1 MRHKILVICKEPA
14 LLPELKGSLE
24 QTACEI
30 HSASSY
36 PQAVSLISRFHYVMV
51 IMDFDFSEQDG
62 VEVIRRL
69 RQLGQMP
76 ILVLSAH
83 ATSCEEI
90 QALNAGADHYLA
102 IGKPLDTERC
112 LANAMAIM
120 RRHLSRNTHERAAIL
135 ISGSGLK
142 INLNMRKAYLNGV
155 DLHLTPKQFALLSML
170 TEHMGEVVTKEDL
183 YQEIWENNFDIGSDA
198 ALKYHI
204 KELRKK
210 LNLHGADGLIE
221 TVWGVGYILSFDRN
235 ENE

>member
-1 MRHKILVICKEPA
+1 MQNKILIIA
-14 LLPELKGSLE
+14 QNQELAQEILESMRGISLDVH
-24 QTACEI
+24 T
-30 HSASSY
+30 ASSFFR
-36 PQAVSLISRFHYVMV
+36 AIDLISRFTYVMV

-62 VEVIRRL
+62 VEVVRRL
-69 RQLGQMP
+69 RQLGQTP

-83 ATSCEEI
+83 ATSSEEV

-120 RRHLSRNTHERAAIL
+120 RRHLSRSAHERAAIL

-142 INLNMRKAYLNGV
+142 INLNTRKAYLNGE
-155 DLHLTPKQFALLSML
+155 DLHLTPKQFALLSIL
-170 TEHMGEVVTKEDL
+170 SEHMGEVVTKEDL
-183 YQEIWENNFDIGSDA
+183 YQEIWGNNFDIGSDA

-221 TVWGVGYILSFDRN
+221 TVWGVGYILSFDWN

>member
-1 MRHKILVICKEPA
+1 MQNKILIIA
-14 LLPELKGSLE
+14 QNQELAQEILESMRGISLD
-24 QTACEI
+24 I
-30 HSASSY
+30 HTVSSFL
-36 PQAVSLISRFHYVMV
+36 QAIDLISRFTYVMV

-83 ATSCEEI
+83 ATSREEV

-120 RRHLSRNTHERAAIL
+120 RRHLSKNTRERAAIL

-142 INLNMRKAYLNGV
+142 INLNMRKVYLNGE

-170 TEHMGEVVTKEDL
+170 SQHMGEVVTKEDL
-183 YQEIWENNFDIGSDA
+183 YQEIWENDFDVGSDA

-221 TVWGVGYILSFDRN
+221 TVWGVGYILSFNRSKN
-235 ENE
+235 E

>member
-1 MRHKILVICKEPA
+1 MQNKILIIA
-14 LLPELKGSLE
+14 QNQELAQEIWESMRGISLD
-24 QTACEI
+24 I
-30 HSASSY
+30 HTASSFL
-36 PQAVSLISRFHYVMV
+36 QAIDLISRFTYVMV

-62 VEVIRRL
+62 VEVVRRL
-69 RQLGQMP
+69 RRLGQMP

-83 ATSCEEI
+83 ATSSEEV

-120 RRHLSRNTHERAAIL
+120 RRHLSKNTHERAAIL

-142 INLNMRKAYLNGV
+142 INLNMRKAYLNGE
-155 DLHLTPKQFALLSML
+155 DLHLTPKQFALLSIL
-170 TEHMGEVVTKEDL
+170 SEHMGEVVTKEDL

-210 LNLHGADGLIE
+210 LNLHGADSLIE
-221 TVWGVGYILSFDRN
+221 TIWGVGYVLSFDRN
-235 ENE
+235 ANE